1 MARLPRLVVAGQA
14 HFVVQRGH
22 GGAPV
27 FADDSDRAAYL
38 AALREAAATERVQVH
53 AHALLP
59 GEVQLLVTPAEPA
72 ALSRLMQALGRA
84 LSLRRGGAGPDAAAG
99 AVPDRRRCN
108 RKRPHQR
115 SASAGCT
122 A

>member
-38 AALREAAATERVQVH
+38 AALREAARCSCS
-53 AHALLP
+53 
-59 GEVQLLVTPAEPA
+59 
-72 ALSRLMQALGRA
+72 SRRP
-84 LSLRRGGAGPDAAAG
+84 S
-99 AVPDRRRCN
+99 RRR
-108 RKRPHQR
+108 
-115 SASAGCT
+115 
-122 A
+122 